1 MNSEDFEGTNND
13 IDNESTDYVYIHN
26 VFLKYLKSH
35 GIKSPPEKAEF
46 LMLFGGLL
54 ESKIKFKI
62 KKEISLG
69 IPDYW
74 DELPTLMT
82 RCKPFPK
89 FDDWF
94 YDNPFEY
101 EEIRKYLQNSTPDLA
116 QFIVE
121 RFTYNN
127 SFSILRMISDFA
139 LVEDYKEFNQITRQF
154 DLQNPRI
161 KKFIDQRNN
170 IVHDVVN
177 TKIDDADYAKNNLD
191 DIYEDILDMIS
202 RALKIR
208 AITNDNLKSSE
219 KDHVLEFQ
227 SCWLKKILHDL
238 DHYEHNSRQNRYEH
252 NLLRKEREKYLKS
265 AKYYHLFYDD
275 TGESARK
282 ELKNCV
288 NVKRIQKKI
297 EDI

>member
-1 MNSEDFEGTNND
+1 MSPDDFETPNNE
-13 IDNESTDYVYIHN
+13 IDHKNSDTVYIQNICLDH
-26 VFLKYLKSH
+26 LKFHKIKSH
-35 GIKSPPEKAEF
+35 PEKAEF

-82 RCKPFPK
+82 RCKPHPT
-89 FDDWF
+89 FDKWG
-94 YDNPFEY
+94 NNVFENKDT
-101 EEIRKYLQNSTPDLA
+101 RVYLQNSTPDLA

-127 SFSILRMISDFA
+127 PFNILRMISDFA
-139 LVEDYKEFNQITRQF
+139 LVEDYKEFNQITRPF
-154 DLQNPRI
+154 DLQNSRI
-161 KKFIDQRNN
+161 EKFIDQRNN

-177 TKIDDADYAKNNLD
+177 TKIDDADYAQNNLD

-208 AITNDNLKSSE
+208 AITNDNLKSPE
-219 KDHVLEFQ
+219 KDRVITFQ
-227 SCWLKKILHDL
+227 SDWLKKILHDL
-238 DHYEHNSRQNRYEH
+238 DHYSENNPLPKDTQYYRLFQT
-252 NLLRKEREKYLKS
+252 KS
-265 AKYYHLFYDD
+265 I
-275 TGESARK
+275 ARK

-288 NVKRIQKKI
+288 NAKRIQKKI

>member
-1 MNSEDFEGTNND
+1 MNPNDFENPNNE
-13 IDNESTDYVYIHN
+13 IDNENAETVYVQNICLDH
-26 VFLKYLKSH
+26 LKSH
-35 GIKSPPEKAEF
+35 KIKSHPEKAEF

-74 DELPTLMT
+74 DEFPTLIT
-82 RCKPFPK
+82 RSKPFKK

-101 EEIRKYLQNSTPDLA
+101 EETRKYLQNSTPSLA

-127 SFSILRMISDFA
+127 PFTIFLMISDFA
-139 LVEDYKEFNQITRQF
+139 LVEDYKEFNQIKRQF

-161 KKFIDQRNN
+161 EKFIDQRNDA
-170 IVHDVVN
+170 VHDIVN
-177 TKIDDADYAKNNLD
+177 VKICDADVDYVQSYLEK
-191 DIYEDILDMIS
+191 IYEDILDMIS

-219 KDHVLEFQ
+219 KDYVIKFQ
-227 SCWLKKILHDL
+227 SEWFKKILYDL
-238 DHYEHNSRQNRYEH
+238 DHCYEDYK
-252 NLLRKEREKYLKS
+252 LPKKT
-265 AKYYHLFYDD
+265 KYYHLFN
-275 TGESARK
+275 EKEIARK
-282 ELKNCV
+282 ELKECV
-288 NVKRIQKKI
+288 KAKMIQKKMGNI
-297 EDI
+297 